1 MWTRHH
7 KRRNTGKLIVP
18 AITVVVLSYFG
29 FHAYQGDYGLNAK
42 ARLEVRIDRLEA
54 DLAVLEKTRQELEE
68 RLSLLQNGSLEK
80 DMLDEQVR
88 RALILAREN
97 EIVILTKG
105 DRNKPDSG

>member
-68 RLSLLQNGSLEK
+68 RLSLLQDGSLEK

>member
-7 KRRNTGKLIVP
+7 KRRNTGRLIIP
-18 AITVVVLSYFG
+18 AITVIVLSYFG

-42 ARLEVRIDRLEA
+42 ARLEMRIARLEA
-54 DLAVLEKTRQELEE
+54 ERAVLEKTRQELEE
-68 RLSLLQNGSLEK
+68 RLSLLQDGTLEK

-97 EIVILTKG
+97 EIVIFTK
-105 DRNKPDSG
+105 NN